1 MLVYVVSIEGKP
13 LMPCKPAK
21 ARKLLKNKKAKI
33 VKYEPFTIQ
42 LLFECENQ
50 IQECVLGIDAG
61 ERNGIKITEKNKLN
75 NNRNVDFSKCI
86 SKIDS
91 CVKTN
96 QELEKMIHR
105 LIKLS
110 KESNVK

>member
-1 MLVYVVSIEGKP
+1 MSTVGIILVIILFVVSNFASLI
-13 LMPCKPAK
+13 
-21 ARKLLKNKKAKI
+21 
-33 VKYEPFTIQ
+33 
-42 LLFECENQ
+42 
-50 IQECVLGIDAG
+50 LGFVSG